1 MFFVSEEFLR
11 KYQEEGGI
19 NQTIGEAVPLGEEL
33 FESTE
38 GKAAH
43 NKKRR
48 RQSRSRVPKDSKNS

>member
-11 KYQEEGGI
+11 KYQDDGEV
-19 NQTIGEAVPLGEEL
+19 NQTIAEAVPLGEEL
-33 FESTE
+33 FDSTE

-48 RQSRSRVPKDSKNS
+48 RQSPGKTPKDSKDS

>member
-11 KYQEEGGI
+11 KYEEDGEI
-19 NQTIGEAVPLGEEL
+19 SQTIGEAVPLGEEL
-33 FESTE
+33 FDSTE

-48 RQSRSRVPKDSKNS
+48 SQSRGQTPKDSKNS